1 MENPND
7 TFDFK
12 DFILSILRRWRLF
25 LLCLLLFAF
34 VGAGLRA
41 FSFVRNSSEPDGKKS
56 LSAEQYERLT
66 NQEKMLKAQ
75 IEEQGNYLAN
85 SLYLNLDVWQLQTCE
100 IVLTLAPRQ
109 TLSSEMD
116 AFQLKSHTAALGDVL
131 RGALLGDDTASAVSK
146 ALGLDEAQQRY
157 VKELIS
163 IQYLEHTAA
172 LLLRSV
178 YSTREGAKAIADAA

>member
-56 LSAEQYERLT
+56 PVSYT
-66 NQEKMLKAQ
+66 H
-75 IEEQGNYLAN
+75 
-85 SLYLNLDVWQLQTCE
+85 
-100 IVLTLAPRQ
+100 LTLPTNSR
-109 TLSSEMD
+109 
-116 AFQLKSHTAALGDVL
+116 V
-131 RGALLGDDTASAVSK
+131 
-146 ALGLDEAQQRY
+146 
-157 VKELIS
+157 
-163 IQYLEHTAA
+163 
-172 LLLRSV
+172 
-178 YSTREGAKAIADAA
+178 